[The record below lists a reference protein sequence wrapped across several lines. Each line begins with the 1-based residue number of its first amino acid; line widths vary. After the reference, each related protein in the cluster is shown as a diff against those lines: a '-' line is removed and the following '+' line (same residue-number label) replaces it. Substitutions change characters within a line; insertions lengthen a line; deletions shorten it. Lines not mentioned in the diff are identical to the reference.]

1 MFRKDYLP
9 FGKPNFSEQEIAAIS
24 EVLNSGWIGMGAQTN
39 AFEEELA
46 ECLAANHV
54 VTVSSCTAALFLS
67 LLVLGVQ
74 AGDEVICPSLTWCST
89 ANVALYLGATPVFC
103 DVDPETYC
111 VTPESIQQKLTPKTK
126 AVIVVHL
133 GGLAQDMEKI
143 HAIIPEGV
151 SVVEDAA
158 HALGSNYPNGK
169 PVGSSGNLTC
179 FSFYANKNLSTGE
192 GGAIALFD
200 EELTDRLKSLRQH
213 GMPINA
219 WKRFTHPKVMIQ
231 AELTELGYKMNYTD
245 LQACIGRV
253 QLKRQSEFA
262 QTRLEIAQYYYE
274 HLKISHPQLI
284 FQQHVLNPFHARHLF
299 LIQLPSF
306 LSRDNIL
313 LELRERNIGASIHY
327 PPLHKMPLYAKT
339 NKDSLPF
346 TETICSHILTLPI
359 SAKMNIADASYVV
372 EQLQDL
378 LSKGEV

>member
-9 FGKPNFSEQEIAAIS
+9 FGKPNFSDKEIAAIS
-24 EVLNSGWIGMGAQTN
+24 EVLHSGWVGMGPQTT
-39 AFEEELA
+39 AFEDELA
-46 ECLAANHV
+46 GYLEAESV

-67 LLVLGVQ
+67 LLVQGVQ

-89 ANVALYLGATPVFC
+89 ANAALYLGATPIFC

-111 VTPESIQQKLTPKTK
+111 VTPELIQQKLTSKTK

-133 GGLAQDMEKI
+133 GGLAQDMTKI
-143 HAIIPEGV
+143 RDVIPDGVAII
-151 SVVEDAA
+151 EDAA
-158 HALGSNYPNGK
+158 HALGACYPNGK

-219 WKRFTHPKVMIQ
+219 WKRFNHPKAMIQ

-245 LQACIGRV
+245 LQACLGRV
-253 QLKRQSEFA
+253 QLKRQSEFY
-262 QTRLEIAQYYYE
+262 QIRLGTARYYYE
-274 HLKISHPQLI
+274 HLKISHPLLK
-284 FQQHVLNPFHARHLF
+284 FQQNILDPYHARHLF
-299 LIQLPSF
+299 LMQLPNF
-306 LSRDNIL
+306 LSRDNLL
-313 LELRERNIGASIHY
+313 LELRTRNIGASIHY

-339 NKDSLPF
+339 KLVTLPN
-346 TETICSHILTLPI
+346 TETLCSQILTLPI
-359 SAKMNIADASYVV
+359 SAKMMIADAAYVL

-378 LSKGEV
+378 LK